1 MYKLI
6 VLIIACLFTASVSY
20 ADSTEGNNFV
30 RSITNGWG
38 LNEPA
43 ANKIECGRTVYYAFG
58 PGSLHTT
65 SGSTDIFDVL
75 CSNGAEIIFISSVG
89 TTGVDGT
96 IDAVYQVG
104 LDGTDEG
111 SEPMANS
118 DVIEP
123 ISVGAT
129 SALGA
134 GSIGKSNPSYGLGVG
149 KFWIDYT
156 VGATHIS
163 LIRIRGR

>member
-1 MYKLI
+1 MFKLL
-6 VLIIACLFTASVSY
+6 LIFILSIIPIKSL

-30 RSITNGWG
+30 TDISVSWG
-38 LNEPA
+38 LNA
-43 ANKIECGRTVYYAFG
+43 RVSNKVECGRTIYYAFG
-58 PGSLHTT
+58 PGSNHTAT
-65 SGSTDIFDVL
+65 GSTDIFDVL
-75 CSNGAEIIFISSVG
+75 CPNGADIIFISAVG
-89 TTGVDGT
+89 STGVDGT
-96 IDAVYQVG
+96 INAVYQVG

-123 ISVGAT
+123 LSVGAV

-134 GSIGKSNPSYGLGVG
+134 ASTGSSNPAYGLGVG

-156 VGATHIS
+156 AGLSGVS